1 MIAILFLLLASLVT
15 LARRK
20 FPDPEP
26 ALPPIHRQ
34 LVYGLVG
41 FLACLLPTAI
51 VFNLPEPYRTDAD
64 MHPLLQLIE
73 QDPSGQLLLAVTIS
87 AVLVAPWAEEMAFR
101 VIMQRSLL
109 GIFSPSRSILLTA
122 VAFCA
127 IHPSWQDAVGLLPLA
142 IVLGVTYHRTGSYL
156 AVVLIHMLF
165 NAVNILSMMAE
176 P

>member
-1 MIAILFLLLASLVT
+1 MDYHDTPAPART
-15 LARRK
+15 LALIK
-20 FPDPEP
+20 PD
-26 ALPPIHRQ
+26 AVAAGHTGDI
-34 LVYGLVG
+34 
-41 FLACLLPTAI
+41 
-51 VFNLPEPYRTDAD
+51 
-64 MHPLLQLIE
+64 LQLIE

-127 IHPSWQDAVGLLPLA
+127 IHPSWLDAVGLLPLA
-142 IVLGVTYHRTGSYL
+142 IVLGVTSHRTGSYL

-165 NAVNILSMMAE
+165 NAYNIVAMVMESIPATAG
-176 P
+176 